1 MTKEL
6 QYQERIRG
14 EADFWDERAAALLSS
29 GRISPWF
36 DYRRGEDVTSI
47 PLDQL
52 KGAGLRA
59 NPVLYRAVFG
69 DMIGFVLKEASS
81 KKGFALD
88 LGCGAGWF
96 ALELARGGMNV
107 DGFDISPKQIAIAKK
122 ISQESEESSD
132 PELHGDFG
140 STNYQVVDLNGV
152 NLEEQK
158 YEAVVSWGTL
168 HHIQRLDR
176 LLREMKKSL
185 KPGGKFIFY
194 EYIGYHGLAKVF
206 PIILKAAELVPEWLG
221 RLKKISVKAK
231 GPLISPF
238 EGISREHILD
248 LARREFFVE
257 RIQYKFLFL
266 PALVSRLRIYRLNRT
281 FSLPLVKFFKWVD
294 QGLIKSRIFR
304 GPFVL
309 VLARKNEYGQVR
321 ERCA

>member
-1 MTKEL
+1 METKEL
-6 QYQERIRG
+6 QYQEQIQG
-14 EADFWDERAAALLSS
+14 EADFWDERAAVLLSS
-29 GRISPWF
+29 GRISSWF

-69 DMIGFVLKEASS
+69 DMIGFVLKEALK

-107 DGFDISPKQIAIAKK
+107 DGFDISPRLIAIAKT

-140 STNYQVVDLNGV
+140 STNFRVVDLNRV
-152 NLEEQK
+152 SLEENK

-168 HHIQRLDR
+168 HHIQRLDH
-176 LLREMKKSL
+176 LLREIKKSL
-185 KPGGKFIFY
+185 KPGGTFIFY
-194 EYIGYHGLAKVF
+194 EFIGYHGLAKAF
-206 PIILKAAELVPEWLG
+206 PVVLKAAELVPRWLG
-221 RLKKISVKAK
+221 RLKKTRVKVK

-238 EGISREHILD
+238 EGVSREHILE
-248 LARREFFVE
+248 LGRREFFVE
-257 RIQYKFLFL
+257 RVQYKFLFL

-281 FSLPLVKFFKWVD
+281 FSLPLVKFFNWLD

-309 VLARKNEYGQVR
+309 VLARKNE
-321 ERCA
+321 